1 MPRQS
6 LRLSAS
12 GLSALAGFLLAVS
25 PAAASQFDFLAAPQT
40 DLNRIYRVDRVTGEV
55 GACQYGL
62 QEGSIGVTLCFPAG
76 EGAGKQADASS
87 FGLVSSR
94 HEREGG
100 IFRVDHRT
108 GAMSICYVF
117 EEKVVCTPPQKGSI
131 PREAAASTDAPAS
144 PATKTAQPETTGSI
158 SPAPAPASPK
168 RN

>member
-1 MPRQS
+1 MRSTLTLPRRS
-6 LRLSAS
+6 LRLAVTLALGLAASA
-12 GLSALAGFLLAVS
+12 
-25 PAAASQFDFLAAPQT
+25 AAASQFDFLAAPQT
-40 DLNRIYRVDRVTGEV
+40 DLNRVYRIDRVTGEV

-76 EGAGKQADASS
+76 EGAGRQAEPSS
-87 FGLVSSR
+87 FGLVASR

-117 EEKVVCTPPQKGSI
+117 EEKVVCTPPQKGAL
-131 PREAAASTDAPAS
+131 PVKEAANASDAPAS
-144 PATKTAQPETTGSI
+144 PGAKAAQPETTGSI
-158 SPAPAPASPK
+158 VPAGASPK

>member
-1 MPRQS
+1 MPRRS
-6 LRLSAS
+6 LTLSLVVGCLMAAS
-12 GLSALAGFLLAVS
+12 
-25 PAAASQFDFLAAPQT
+25 AASASQFDFLAAPQT

-62 QEGSIGVTLCFPAG
+62 QEGSVGVTLCFPAG
-76 EGAGKQADASS
+76 EGAGKQAEGSS

-100 IFRVDHRT
+100 VFRVDHRT

-117 EEKVVCTPPQKGSI
+117 EEKVVCTPPQKGAAV
-131 PREAAASTDAPAS
+131 REAAKASDAPAS
-144 PATKTAQPETTGSI
+144 PSTKAAQPETTGSV
-158 SPAPAPASPK
+158 SPAPASPK